1 MSGRALKV
9 ENPRKQIE
17 KPTGE
22 PSRQAIE
29 YVARRMCAQT
39 RYQIALALL

>member
-1 MSGRALKV
+1 MSWMLISGRALKV

-22 PSRQAIE
+22 PSRYASD
-29 YVARRMCAQT
+29 M
-39 RYQIALALL
+39 